1 MASSVL
7 VGEAAELDGEVSTG
21 GTENRK
27 VEPAAGLTFEGDTV
41 PARPAYTVPKT
52 NGWRLKKNDEMCMMY
67 SYL

>member
-7 VGEAAELDGEVSTG
+7 LGEAAELDGEVSAVGIETW
-21 GTENRK
+21 K
-27 VEPAAGLTFEGDTV
+27 VEPATGLACEGDTV
-41 PARPAYTVPKT
+41 SARSAYTVPKI